1 MSLTANDF
9 NEIRNIV
16 EAALNS
22 QSDEIIRP
30 IRGEL
35 LALRDDIK
43 EIYNMIS
50 ELQGKITPDKQ
61 FQKLS
66 LEQKLL
72 KMNSELLAVAK
83 QAGISLPR

>member
-1 MSLTANDF
+1 
-9 NEIRNIV
+9 
-16 EAALNS
+16 LNS